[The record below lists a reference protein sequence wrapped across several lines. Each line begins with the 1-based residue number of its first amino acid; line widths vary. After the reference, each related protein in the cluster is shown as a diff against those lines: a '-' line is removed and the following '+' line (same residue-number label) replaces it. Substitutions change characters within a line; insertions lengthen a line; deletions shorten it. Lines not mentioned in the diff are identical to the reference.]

1 MKNISISVALFTA
14 LLLTTSTA
22 LAETR
27 YIADQLVVTVRSST
41 GKNYQILEKLRTD
54 TPVTVLKDD
63 GSFIQVKTKK
73 GNTGYI
79 RSEYVSKNLPKP
91 IRIAELKKQVEKLE
105 QQLEK
110 ERLACLDN
118 TELASSGQA
127 KIDAI
132 SKDLLLTKQE
142 LEKVSSDYKTLLGS
156 SKDVLDLMTAYEDQS
171 EENSRLSSEL
181 AVLQYEN
188 KNFHRSNM
196 IQWFLAGGAVFFFGW
211 LAGKISRRKRGF
223 SRL

>member
-156 SKDVLDLMTAYEDQS
+156 SKDVLDLMTAYEGQS

-181 AVLQYEN
+181 AVLQDEN

>member
-181 AVLQYEN
+181 AVLQDEN